1 MSLEHLKQQL
11 TAPPSVEERARRRAV
26 FERITAARQGR
37 SIAPMTAA
45 DLVHQAREEEYQSYG
60 GDR

>member
-1 MSLEHLKQQL
+1 MSIEQFKQQL
-11 TAPPSVEERARRRAV
+11 TTPPSAEELARRRSVVA
-26 FERITAARQGR
+26 RIKASRTGR
-37 SIAPMTAA
+37 SIAPLTTA